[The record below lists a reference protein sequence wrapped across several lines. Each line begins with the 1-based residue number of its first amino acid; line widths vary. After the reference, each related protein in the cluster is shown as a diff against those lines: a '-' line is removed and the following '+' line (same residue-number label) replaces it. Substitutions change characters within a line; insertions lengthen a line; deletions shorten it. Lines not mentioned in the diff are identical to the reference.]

1 MSGETGATG
10 TTGTTGVN
18 RLALHAVHEA
28 LGATFAL
35 RGGWRLPET
44 YGDGEDE
51 YARLRAGAVAFDRSD
66 RTRILV
72 SGTDG
77 AIALAAVFGEAAG
90 ELEEGRAL
98 RAAALDARGRIA
110 DLALIARTGGIAW
123 VVMGEPGRGAA
134 TLAALEAAAGA
145 DHDVAIQ
152 DRTATTCLV
161 GLAGPGA
168 ADAAAR
174 HVHEALPPR
183 LPPMHAAP
191 FEFHGYR
198 ALAVRTSSVGEDGFE
213 LMVAPPVAEHLL
225 GLLAGAGV
233 GPAGMGAQEIARIEA
248 GVPAFT
254 PDLETGLTPAEAG
267 LSEALGLPPEA
278 PARMLSALL
287 FEGVAT
293 PPAGTPALAE
303 GQVAGELRSCARS
316 FALDAAAGLA
326 ILNRDRS
333 QPGTAITV
341 GGERALVAQKPLYR
355 RRKT

>member
-1 MSGETGATG
+1 MSETGGADR
-10 TTGTTGVN
+10 VN

-35 RGGWRLPET
+35 RGGWRLPEA
-44 YGDGEDE
+44 YGDGEGE
-51 YARLRAGAVAFDRSD
+51 YARLRSGAVAFDRSD

-72 SGTDG
+72 SGTDA

-98 RAAALDARGRIA
+98 RAAALDAGGRIA
-110 DLALIARTGGIAW
+110 DLALIARTGGIAY

-134 TLAALEAAAGA
+134 TLAALEAAVGEG
-145 DHDVAIQ
+145 HDVAVQ

-161 GLAGPGA
+161 GMAGPGA
-168 ADAAAR
+168 AEAAAR
-174 HVHEALPPR
+174 HVNEALPPR

-198 ALAVRTSSVGEDGFE
+198 ALAVRTSTLGEDGFE

-225 GLLAGAGV
+225 GLLAEAGA

-267 LSEALGLPPEA
+267 LSEALGLPREA
-278 PARMLSALL
+278 PARTLSALL
-287 FEGVAT
+287 FEGRFEGVAT
-293 PPAGTPALAE
+293 PPAGTPALAD
-303 GQVAGELRSCARS
+303 GQVVGELRSCARS

-341 GGERALVAQKPLYR
+341 GGERALVAQQPLYR